1 MQMSD
6 NYQKLEKQL
15 DLQDWPSVYLFKF
28 IVENSPVNLAKV
40 SSLFDDGIDLRIQP
54 SKNDKYVSISCKE
67 LMLDVKSVLEK
78 YKKAS
83 LIKGLIAL

>member
-1 MQMSD
+1 MSD
-6 NYQKLEKQL
+6 NYQKLKKQL

-28 IVENSPVNLAKV
+28 IVENSPANLAKV
-40 SSLFDDGIDLRIQP
+40 SSLFDDGADLRIQP
-54 SKNDKYVSISCKE
+54 SKNGKYVSVSSKE
-67 LMLDVKSVLEK
+67 LMLDVESVLEK